1 MSPQKEIKFSYALD
15 ENKEVLV
22 HIDNAEKGRRYY
34 CVGCG
39 AEMIVK
45 EGSERC
51 KHFAH
56 ESDSPTCESYL
67 HKLAKRRIREAFL
80 EAKPFTITLNSRA
93 VCNRECLLK
102 NKCEFD
108 DRQDFDLKKHYD
120 KCKEETSHG
129 GFVADLL
136 LASSENPDRKPV
148 FIEIWV
154 THECGQKKIDSG
166 LRIIEIKIDS
176 EEDIDAIVSSRNIV
190 ESDDGL
196 NKNRF
201 YNFKIKNK
209 QSKEPVSEDS
219 RQIYYLWIKDSGC
232 FMADSYSCAE
242 INTIPEDAHYIVSP
256 FSFSYSWAFL
266 EFVKRGVNV
275 KNCRIC
281 KYYLRGS
288 ICPLYERYSLYKKYG
303 TLRISKTVTDKNC
316 RYFSRIDSAPMFP
329 YEVTAE
335 YWEDF
340 MKGQEV
346 NPDWEIVVRTKN

>member
-1 MSPQKEIKFSYALD
+1 M
-15 ENKEVLV
+15 

-56 ESDSPTCESYL
+56 KSDSPTCESYL

>member
-1 MSPQKEIKFSYALD
+1 M
-15 ENKEVLV
+15 
-22 HIDNAEKGRRYY
+22 
-34 CVGCG
+34 
-39 AEMIVK
+39 
-45 EGSERC
+45 
-51 KHFAH
+51 
-56 ESDSPTCESYL
+56 
-67 HKLAKRRIREAFL
+67 AKRRIREAFL